1 MCKVPIHVN
10 IRGNELADKAA
21 KEACEIVPVTFNQV
35 PYTDLNGYIKKY
47 LK

>member
-21 KEACEIVPVTFNQV
+21 KESCEIDLVTFNQV
-35 PYTDLNGYIKKY
+35 PYTYIDRYIKK
-47 LK
+47 